1 MDAALRGKEIY
12 DSGYCCSESVLMA
25 VAEKHGIQSDLI
37 PKIATGFCG
46 GFSRTS
52 GPCGAMTGGIMAI
65 SLFFGRAESDDSRD
79 RNTEAVQEFI
89 REFEKHNGA
98 TGCTEILGANLSIPE
113 EQQRVKDEGL
123 SKKCGDIS
131 AHAAGLADAIIEK
144 YAAKVV

>member
-1 MDAALRGKEIY
+1 MDTALRGKEIY

-52 GPCGAMTGGIMAI
+52 GPCGALSGGIMAI
-65 SLFFGRAESDDSRD
+65 SLFFGRVESDDSSD
-79 RNTEAVQEFI
+79 RNVEAVQAFI

-98 TGCTEILGANLSIPE
+98 TGCTDIIGF
-113 EQQRVKDEGL
+113 DL
-123 SKKCGDIS
+123 SKPGERERANAAGVDRKCSDIS
-131 AHAAGLADAIIEK
+131 GHAAGLADAIIEK
-144 YAAKVV
+144 YAAKSV